1 MGIFSYLR
9 DALSGKIYK
18 KNILIGDNTVKL
30 FEKASQLSD
39 ESFIKRWVIACI
51 ISIHGNLEEILFG
64 KKGKSIAT
72 IKKNLNISN
81 IDKVYEIIKI
91 LVCYYI
97 SATKKS
103 DSPSKYLK
111 NILLEQKD
119 FEDEIFS
126 FFSFNSGDIE
136 IFRELDNKYKN
147 EHKLYASEIYRRIVE
162 RAFGIKGTKDILDTC
177 KKLGNKFSLN
187 LMEIIYLRVI
197 LTSSWTTV
205 FIDLGVFES
214 TGYKH
219 VFYKKIEKDINK
231 YYKKIVKKVPKI
243 KK

>member
-18 KNILIGDNTVKL
+18 ENILIGKNTAKL
-30 FEKASQLSD
+30 FEKARQLPD

-51 ISIHGNLEEILFG
+51 FSIHRNLEEILFG

-72 IKKNLNISN
+72 IKKNLNILN

-103 DSPSKYLK
+103 DPPSKYLK

-126 FFSFNSGDIE
+126 FFSFNSEDIE
-136 IFRELDNKYKN
+136 TFRELDNKYKN
-147 EHKLYASEIYRRIVE
+147 EHKLYAHEIYRKIVE
-162 RAFGIKGTKDILDTC
+162 RAFGIKDTKGVLDTFE
-177 KKLGNKFSLN
+177 KLGNKFSPDIR
-187 LMEIIYLRVI
+187 EIVHLRI
-197 LTSSWTTV
+197 LLTASWITV
-205 FIDLGVFES
+205 FKDFGVFDS
-214 TGYKH
+214 TAYKH
-219 VFYKKIEKDINK
+219 IFYKKIEKNINK
-231 YYKKIVKKVPKI
+231 YYKK
-243 KK
+243 